1 MSDDY
6 YQLLGLQKDCSQNDI
21 KKAYRKKAR
30 KWHPDKHQ
38 ENEKEQA
45 EIMFKKIA
53 EAYGVL
59 SDENKRTHYDRFG
72 KEGLDHDFSSHM
84 GNNFAEQLFAQFF
97 SQAMDDDIGFFGP
110 LGMMHG
116 VHGLQGM
123 GGMQNITQMNMDN
136 MGTST
141 SISTQSFINSK
152 GEQVTKKTTTI
163 RYPDGRVETNVE
175 ESTGNNN
182 TTHFGIG
189 PDFGV
194 GADLGGFHF
203 LF

>member
-21 KKAYRKKAR
+21 KKAYRKKAK

-38 ENEKEQA
+38 QQEEKEQA

-53 EAYGVL
+53 EAYSVL
-59 SDENKRTHYDRFG
+59 SDENKKTHYDRFG

-84 GNNFAEQLFAQFF
+84 GNDFAEQLFAQFF
-97 SQAMDDDIGFFGP
+97 SQAMDDDFGFFGP
-110 LGMMHG
+110 FGMMH
-116 VHGLQGM
+116 GM
-123 GGMQNITQMNMDN
+123 GGMQNITQMNMGN
-136 MGTST
+136 MGNIGTST

-163 RYPDGRVETNVE
+163 KYPDGRVETNVE
-175 ESTGNNN
+175 QSTGNNN

-189 PDFGV
+189 PDYGN
-194 GADLGGFHF
+194 GPDLGGFHF